1 MNHNFLINLRFSL
14 IKVVFYYYIERRKMK
29 KIIAFAG
36 KGGVGKTTSLVLFLK
51 YVLENKKAQDI
62 LVIDSDPDANVA
74 DVIGEEV
81 KFCDTIGGKMRI
93 LKNKI
98 QSMKLSPNTPKNQLI
113 ESDVYTCLIEMDDFD
128 LLEMGRQEGEGC
140 YCFINDVLKRVIDT
154 LSKNY
159 DLTLL
164 DSPAGLEH
172 FARKTGRD
180 VTDLVIVSD
189 ASKMGIH
196 TMKRIL
202 EIIDELTLKFE
213 NIWVLGNRF
222 PENLKDILVK
232 EVENLNRDRVKLL
245 GFISSNEE
253 ISKINIT
260 GGNLI
265 DLPSENRSYQEVK
278 EIFAKII

>member
-1 MNHNFLINLRFSL
+1 M
-14 IKVVFYYYIERRKMK
+14 MK

-36 KGGVGKTTSLVLFLK
+36 KGGVGKTTSLALFLK
-51 YVLENKKAQDI
+51 YILERKKAQDI

-81 KFCDTIGGKMRI
+81 NFCDTIGGKMKV
-93 LKNKI
+93 LKDKI
-98 QSMKLSPNTPKNQLI
+98 QSLKLSPNTPKGQLI
-113 ESDVYTCLIEMDDFD
+113 ESDVYSCLIEMDDFD

-140 YCFINDVLKRVIDT
+140 YCFINDILKKVIDT

-213 NIWVLGNRF
+213 RIWILGNRF
-222 PENLKDILVK
+222 PDNLKEILVN
-232 EVENLNRDRVKLL
+232 EVENLKNDRVKLL
-245 GFISSNEE
+245 GFISNNDD
-253 ISKINIT
+253 ISRINLT

-265 DLPSENRSYQEVK
+265 DLPINNESYQEAK
-278 EIFAKII
+278 EIFAQII

>member
-1 MNHNFLINLRFSL
+1 M
-14 IKVVFYYYIERRKMK
+14 MK

-36 KGGVGKTTSLVLFLK
+36 KGGVGKTTSLVLLLK
-51 YVLENKKAQDI
+51 YILEKKEAQDI

-81 KFCDTIGGKMRI
+81 KFCDTIGGKMKV
-93 LKNKI
+93 LKDKI
-98 QSMKLSPNTPKNQLI
+98 QSLKLSPNTPKGQLI
-113 ESDVYTCLIEMDDFD
+113 ESDVYNCLIEMDDFD

-154 LSKNY
+154 LSNNY
-159 DLTLL
+159 DITLL

-202 EIIDELTLKFE
+202 EIIAELTLKFE
-213 NIWVLGNRF
+213 RIWILGNRF
-222 PENLKDILVK
+222 PENLKNILAE
-232 EVENLNRDRVKLL
+232 EVENLKNDRVKLL
-245 GFISSNEE
+245 GFISNNEE

-265 DLPSENRSYQEVK
+265 DLPEENSSYQEAK
-278 EIFAKII
+278 EIFGNII

>member
-1 MNHNFLINLRFSL
+1 
-14 IKVVFYYYIERRKMK
+14 MK

-36 KGGVGKTTSLVLFLK
+36 KGGVGKTTSLVLLLK
-51 YVLENKKAQDI
+51 YILEKKKEQDI

-81 KFCDTIGGKMRI
+81 KFCDTIGGKMKV
-93 LKNKI
+93 LKDKI
-98 QSMKLSPNTPKNQLI
+98 QSLKLSPNTPKNQLI
-113 ESDVYTCLIEMDDFD
+113 ESDVYNCLIEMDEFD

-154 LSKNY
+154 LSQNY
-159 DLTLL
+159 DITL
-164 DSPAGLEH
+164 

-202 EIIDELTLKFE
+202 EIIAELTLKFE
-213 NIWVLGNRF
+213 RIWILGNRF
-222 PENLKDILVK
+222 PEDLKNILAE
-232 EVENLNRDRVKLL
+232 EVENLNDDCVKLL
-245 GFISSNEE
+245 GFISNDEE

-265 DLPSENRSYQEVK
+265 DLPEENSSYQEAK
-278 EIFAKII
+278 ELFAKII

>member
-1 MNHNFLINLRFSL
+1 MNNNFLINLRFSL
-14 IKVVFYYYIERRKMK
+14 IKVIFHYYIERRKMK

-81 KFCDTIGGKMRI
+81 KFCDTIGGKMKV
-93 LKNKI
+93 LKDKI

-213 NIWVLGNRF
+213 NIWILGNRF

-245 GFISSNEE
+245 GFISNNEE

-265 DLPSENRSYQEVK
+265 DLPRENLSYQEAK

>member
-1 MNHNFLINLRFSL
+1 MN
-14 IKVVFYYYIERRKMK
+14 

-81 KFCDTIGGKMRI
+81 KFCDTIGGKMKM
-93 LKNKI
+93 LKDKI

-128 LLEMGRQEGEGC
+128 LLEMGRSEGEGC

-172 FARKTGRD
+172 FARKTGRN
-180 VTDLVIVSD
+180 VTDLVIVTD
-189 ASKMGIH
+189 PSKMGIH

-202 EIIDELTLKFE
+202 EIIDELTLKFD
-213 NIWVLGNRF
+213 NIWILGNRF

-245 GFISSNEE
+245 GFISDNED

-265 DLPSENRSYQEVK
+265 DLPRENRSYQEAK

>member
-1 MNHNFLINLRFSL
+1 
-14 IKVVFYYYIERRKMK
+14 MK

-36 KGGVGKTTSLVLFLK
+36 KGGVGKTTSLVLLLK
-51 YVLENKKAQDI
+51 YILEKKREQDI

-81 KFCDTIGGKMRI
+81 KFCDTIGGKMKV
-93 LKNKI
+93 LKDKI
-98 QSMKLSPNTPKNQLI
+98 QSLKLSPNTPKNQLI
-113 ESDVYTCLIEMDDFD
+113 ESDVYNCLIEMDEFD

-154 LSKNY
+154 LSQNY
-159 DLTLL
+159 DITLL

-202 EIIDELTLKFE
+202 EIIAELTLNFE
-213 NIWVLGNRF
+213 RIWILGNRF
-222 PENLKDILVK
+222 PENLKNILAE
-232 EVENLNRDRVKLL
+232 EVENLNDDRVKLL
-245 GFISSNEE
+245 GFISNNEE

-265 DLPSENRSYQEVK
+265 ELPEENSSYQEAK
-278 EIFAKII
+278 EIFVKII

>member
-1 MNHNFLINLRFSL
+1 
-14 IKVVFYYYIERRKMK
+14 MK

-36 KGGVGKTTSLVLFLK
+36 KGGVGKTTSLVLLLK
-51 YVLENKKAQDI
+51 YILEKKREQDI

-81 KFCDTIGGKMRI
+81 KFCDTIGGKMKV
-93 LKNKI
+93 LKDKI
-98 QSMKLSPNTPKNQLI
+98 QSLKLSPNTPKNQLI
-113 ESDVYTCLIEMDDFD
+113 ESDVYNCLIEMDEFD

-154 LSKNY
+154 LSQNY
-159 DLTLL
+159 DITLL

-202 EIIDELTLKFE
+202 EIIAELTLKFE
-213 NIWVLGNRF
+213 RIWILGNRF
-222 PENLKDILVK
+222 PEDLKNILAEEVK
-232 EVENLNRDRVKLL
+232 NINSDRVKLL
-245 GFISSNEE
+245 GFISNNEE

-265 DLPSENRSYQEVK
+265 DLPEENSSYQEAK
-278 EIFAKII
+278 KIFANII

>member
-1 MNHNFLINLRFSL
+1 MN
-14 IKVVFYYYIERRKMK
+14 

-51 YVLENKKAQDI
+51 YILEKKKANDI

-81 KFCDTIGGKMRI
+81 NFCDTIGGKMKV
-93 LKNKI
+93 LKDKI
-98 QSMKLSPNTPKNQLI
+98 QSLKLSPNTPKGQLI
-113 ESDVYTCLIEMDDFD
+113 ESDVYNCLIEMDDFD

-140 YCFINDVLKRVIDT
+140 YCFINDVLKKVIDT

-213 NIWVLGNRF
+213 RIWVLGNRF
-222 PENLKDILVK
+222 PENLKDFLAR
-232 EVENLNRDRVKLL
+232 EVENLNNNRVKLL
-245 GFISSNEE
+245 GFISNNEE
-253 ISKINIT
+253 ISRINLT

-265 DLPSENRSYQEVK
+265 ELPSENQSYQEAK
-278 EIFAKII
+278 EIFAQII

>member
-1 MNHNFLINLRFSL
+1 MNNNFLINLRFSL
-14 IKVVFYYYIERRKMK
+14 IKVVYYYYIERREMK

-81 KFCDTIGGKMRI
+81 NFCDTIGGKMKV
-93 LKNKI
+93 LKDKI

-180 VTDLVIVSD
+180 VSDLVIVSD

-213 NIWVLGNRF
+213 NLGNRF

-245 GFISSNEE
+245 GFISNNEE

-265 DLPSENRSYQEVK
+265 DLPRENRSYQEAK
-278 EIFAKII
+278 DIFAKII